1 MGGLAEQ
8 LYGLYQAEIYTVLS
22 NNDPEYQRSL
32 ANAGLGWNVRSIPA
46 EKRSSFEQEMKMRAW
61 MGARRVEEA
70 RSLAPG
76 TMRAKVLTG
85 PTKLYRV
92 SQSGSKG
99 PIGIWW
105 FGEQVA
111 QRCRKEAGGVASQQL
126 EWLRNVLAVCF
137 NWSTFDRVERFS
149 LHSGERIPA
158 VLGKGLPMPHYKV
171 SPYTDRKTGEQ
182 VVDLPVDYWQNKGKM
197 LIGGE
202 LQIVLPW
209 IPVHRVSNSGP
220 L

>member
-137 NWSTFDRVERFS
+137 NWSTFDRVEHTSDVVTRT
-149 LHSGERIPA
+149 
-158 VLGKGLPMPHYKV
+158 VV
-171 SPYTDRKTGEQ
+171 SPVRQVSGIVRGVTAGVEFFLGNRGRKDNGDSRTPRR
-182 VVDLPVDYWQNKGKM
+182 PVPQDEM
-197 LIGGE
+197 FI
-202 LQIVLPW
+202 
-209 IPVHRVSNSGP
+209 
-220 L
+220 